1 MSTIIKIEN
10 LAKKYKDKYA
20 LQGANLEIE
29 KGEIFGIVGPNGAG
43 KSTLLKLLSGIT
55 LPSEGRIELF
65 GSEKLEKE
73 RKRMSSIVENP
84 TLFKDMSARDNLEY
98 FRIQRGIT
106 DKAKIDE
113 LLEVVGLGDVG
124 KKPVKKFSVGMKQRL
139 AIALSLLSNPE
150 ILILD
155 EPTSGIDP
163 KGIVEIRKLL
173 QRINKE
179 RHVTILISSH
189 ILSEVENLA
198 TKIAIIADGRIKEV
212 ISIEELNEDTGEYLI
227 IKTSDNNKAAVVLEG
242 ALGIKKYEAK
252 EKGQLFVYE
261 RSNEVEAIVKAL
273 VDAGLGIREVSK
285 KHQRLEEF
293 YIETVEKKGA

>member
-1 MSTIIKIEN
+1 MDTIIKTEN
-10 LAKKYKDKYA
+10 LGKKYKEKYA

-65 GSEKLEKE
+65 GSDNLEKE

-84 TLFKDMSARDNLEY
+84 TLFKDMSAKDNLEY

-106 DKAKIDE
+106 DKSKIDD
-113 LLEVVGLGDVG
+113 LLNVVGLGDVG
-124 KKPVKKFSVGMKQRL
+124 RKPVKKFSVGMKQRL

-179 RHVTILISSH
+179 REVTILISSH

-198 TKIAIIADGRIKEV
+198 NKIAIIAEGKIKEV

-227 IKTSDNNKAAVVLEG
+227 IKTSDNKKAAVVLEG

-252 EKGQLFVYE
+252 EKGQLFIYE
-261 RSNEVEAIVKAL
+261 RADEVEAIVKAL
-273 VDAGLGIREVSK
+273 VDAGLGIREVTK
-285 KHQRLEEF
+285 KHQKLEEF
-293 YIETVEKKGA
+293 YIETVERKGA